1 MTVAGHTML
10 SSDIG
15 SVFAWDAFRDVVHGT
30 DWRPR
35 ISDRDPLAFDLDL
48 DEAFTTI
55 LNSAP
60 SWRARDQAK
69 HWIANRIVEM
79 VREDFTKTT
88 IRRAS
93 LQVRDDGDQEDI
105 SRGIKD
111 RVIRNLRSEL
121 HRHFDQSVREWERE
135 AFDHWARMP
144 APLDQ
149 VRFRAFVGLDQVVPQ
164 DVMRKA
170 VKYTL
175 NRLPW
180 GIVDE
185 AGRQLFWGNHIAE
198 GLRRRR
204 HPLDD
209 TDRARA
215 LIMRAAY
222 ALFEDH
228 EARRRGDDT
237 LPPTNKF
244 AIADTI
250 KKAFDEQ
257 GVWGPIHLVLA
268 KDREDYRLTQPDLDD
283 PVTENLIARQAPRL
297 FVSGESVK
305 DEVQGIGALCGPGS
319 AMSRP

>member
-1 MTVAGHTML
+1 MNTDTRPATLQDLTSPAVWG
-10 SSDIG
+10 
-15 SVFAWDAFRDVVHGT
+15 AFQDVVLGT

-60 SWRARDQAK
+60 SWRAMDQAK

-93 LQVRDDGDQEDI
+93 LQVRDDNDQEDI

-111 RVIRNLRSEL
+111 RVIHNLRSEL
-121 HRHFDQSVREWERE
+121 HRHFDQSVREWDRE
-135 AFDHWARMP
+135 AFDHWARMTD
-144 APLDQ
+144 PLDQ
-149 VRFRAFVGLDQVVPQ
+149 MRFRAFVGLDQVVPH

-215 LIMRAAY
+215 LIMRAAH

-228 EARRRGDDT
+228 DARRQGDDA
-237 LPPTNKF
+237 LPPTSTL
-244 AIADTI
+244 AIGDTI

-297 FVSGESVK
+297 FVSG
-305 DEVQGIGALCGPGS
+305 S
-319 AMSRP
+319 A